1 MSLHSLK
8 SHSIFLPPSNLPT
21 FEEPGK
27 PIDPSSEAGPSRSSF
42 GSKSSL
48 MVMKGDDL
56 LVAVG
61 KELRITTISGGDSW
75 EVRDGVVGSY
85 KVGFCR

>member
-1 MSLHSLK
+1 
-8 SHSIFLPPSNLPT
+8 
-21 FEEPGK
+21 
-27 PIDPSSEAGPSRSSF
+27 
-42 GSKSSL
+42 